1 MRTAAPGRPGPW
13 LLPVAV
19 TVLLAGLASL
29 PGCSPVKDASSPGS
43 STAPAA
49 AAAQPTPVPVPTP
62 NTGPVLPRWESIEAA
77 RSAGTGEYRLTPGD
91 VIEISVAGH
100 EDMKKELPV
109 RPDGRIS
116 YIFIG
121 DVVAG
126 GRTAQELRAELE
138 TNLRVYMRYPQV
150 AVVVRKAREAQ
161 FTIMGKVIRPGVYPI
176 NGPTTVIAAVAL
188 AQGLASGQYEGSTI
202 EIADLPSSY
211 LVRRNRVVPVDFERL
226 IQRGDT
232 TQDVP
237 LEDGDYIY
245 IPSSLAQEVFILGE
259 VFKPRSYGIRGR
271 LTLMKAI
278 SESGGFK
285 STARLGSIVILRG
298 QYGKK
303 TVIPVNVKDIIA
315 GKLPDPELSVGDVV
329 WVPQT
334 VLGNVAEAL
343 NQVMPALLAY
353 QLGKSF

>member
-1 MRTAAPGRPGPW
+1 VRPFRPARAAP
-13 LLPVAV
+13 A
-19 TVLLAGLASL
+19 LLAIAFALGALSPL
-29 PGCSPVKDASSPGS
+29 PCCSPVKKVSP
-43 STAPAA
+43 PAA
-49 AAAQPTPVPVPTP
+49 QGAVATPVPVPTP
-62 NTGPVLPRWESIEAA
+62 STGPSLPRWESVEAA
-77 RSAGTGEYRLTPGD
+77 RTTGDSVYKLTPGD
-91 VIEISVAGH
+91 VLEISVAGH

-116 YIFIG
+116 YIYVG
-121 DVVAG
+121 DLVAG
-126 GRTAQELRAELE
+126 GRTVPELRSELE
-138 TNLRVYMRYPQV
+138 TSLRAYMRYPQV

-161 FTIMGKVIRPGVYPI
+161 FTIMGKVVRPGVYPI
-176 NGPTTVIAAVAL
+176 NGPVSIVAAVAL

-232 TQDVP
+232 TQDVV

-285 STARLGSIVILRG
+285 STARLGNIIILRG

-303 TVIPVNVKDIIA
+303 TVIPVNVKEILA
-315 GKLPDPELSVGDVV
+315 GKLADPELAVGDVV

-334 VLGNVAEAL
+334 ILSNLAEAL